1 MNETSPMVCFKQLLP
16 YYERQEVRLKYALI
30 EMTPSLVRIMPA
42 EGVQMH
48 YHYMQKNIKVEEPQ
62 ISELVINNLRFIFHL
77 VSLEDQQRLL
87 EKLLSEK
94 SDVELESTQ
103 LLYLETVAKNVIELL
118 MHLEREE
125 LLMGFLN
132 NFLMEQSDHVKLALL
147 KSFFQH
153 EGCKHLYRH
162 FKPLLDQLLHNKR
175 WRTRLESLGL
185 LQRLMQL
192 YELD

>member
-1 MNETSPMVCFKQLLP
+1 
-16 YYERQEVRLKYALI
+16 
-30 EMTPSLVRIMPA
+30 
-42 EGVQMH
+42 
-48 YHYMQKNIKVEEPQ
+48 
-62 ISELVINNLRFIFHL
+62 
-77 VSLEDQQRLL
+77 
-87 EKLLSEK
+87 
-94 SDVELESTQ
+94 LESTQ

-185 LQRLMQL
+185 L
-192 YELD
+192 